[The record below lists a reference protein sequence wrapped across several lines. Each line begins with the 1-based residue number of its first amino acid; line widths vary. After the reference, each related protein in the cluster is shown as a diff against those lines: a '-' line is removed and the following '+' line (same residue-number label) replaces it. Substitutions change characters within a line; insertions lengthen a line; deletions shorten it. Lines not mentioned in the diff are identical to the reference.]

1 MPGESVGLSRS
12 AVTACETFMR
22 MTVPT
27 SRGAVRTARDAGL
40 PHDISLAGVNA
51 FVAPLDRATSADPD
65 ASRDCSA
72 QVQPSAQITVE
83 IACGNRLSAIDA
95 DWRDLTTRAD
105 ACNVFMHPQL
115 LGRAGDT
122 NAGRRHIALLAWQSL
137 GDAQRLVGL
146 WAFAIR
152 RAPQSA
158 LPVSVLSAPPVPHG
172 YLATPVVDRDHLD
185 AALAAML
192 DRIAGDGRLPR
203 IVALD
208 AMGADGATMQALAR
222 VLAARRSTP
231 CFFGRTQRPKLAS
244 QLDGKQYLEQAL
256 SGSTRKKLRQQR
268 RKLGEK
274 GALESQRIAEPEA
287 VCAAFEEFLR
297 LEASGWKGQQGT
309 ALLNDAADAAFA
321 RAMIAELALRGEA
334 EIHALTLDGR
344 PVSMQIVLHAGPA
357 AFTWKTAYDETAQDF
372 SPGMLL
378 FEDYTAAF
386 LADGRIGHV
395 DSCAFDDSGY
405 MAAWRERQAIAH
417 LWFDARRGGSL
428 GFDAVARIQKGFLW
442 LRAHTKALYLASKH
456 RRWRLAFRGITRSA

>member
-1 MPGESVGLSRS
+1 MPGESVRLSRS
-12 AVTACETFMR
+12 TVTACEKFLS
-22 MTVPT
+22 MTAPI
-27 SRGAVRTARDAGL
+27 SRGAVRTVRDARL

-51 FVAPLDRATSADPD
+51 FVAPLDCATSADPD

-72 QVQPSAQITVE
+72 LIQLSAQITVE
-83 IACGNRLSAIDA
+83 IACGNRLSEIDA
-95 DWRDLTTRAD
+95 DWRDLTKRAD
-105 ACNVFMHPQL
+105 ASNVFMHPQL
-115 LGRAGDT
+115 LRRAGDA
-122 NAGRRHIALLAWQSL
+122 NAGRRHVALLAWQSL
-137 GDAQRLVGL
+137 GGAQRLVGL
-146 WAFAIR
+146 WGFAIQ
-152 RAPQSA
+152 RAPQSV
-158 LPVSVLSAPPVPHG
+158 LPVLVLSAPPVPHG

-185 AALAAML
+185 ATLAAML
-192 DRIAGDGRLPR
+192 DRIAGAGRLPR

-208 AMGADGATMQALAR
+208 AMGADGATMQALLR

-287 VCAAFEEFLR
+287 VRAAFEEFLR
-297 LEASGWKGQQGT
+297 LEASGWKGRQGT
-309 ALLNDAADAAFA
+309 ALLNNATDAAFA
-321 RAMIAELALRGEA
+321 RAMIAELARRGEA
-334 EIHALTLDGR
+334 EIHALALDGR
-344 PVSMQIVLHAGPA
+344 PVSMQVVLHAGPA
-357 AFTWKTAYDETAQDF
+357 AFTWKTAYDETLHDF

-386 LADGRIGHV
+386 LADDRIGYV

-428 GFDAVARIQKGFLW
+428 GFDALARIHKGI
-442 LRAHTKALYLASKH
+442 LRLRTHTKAIYLAYK
-456 RRWRLAFRGITRSA
+456 RRRRR

>member
-1 MPGESVGLSRS
+1 MSGESVGLSGG
-12 AVTACETFMR
+12 AVTACEKFLN
-22 MTVPT
+22 MTAST

-51 FVAPLDRATSADPD
+51 FVAPLDGGTYADVDARRDSSA
-65 ASRDCSA
+65 RL
-72 QVQPSAQITVE
+72 QPSAPITVE
-83 IACGNRLSAIDA
+83 IACGDRLSEIDA
-95 DWRDLTTRAD
+95 GWRDLVARAD
-105 ACNVFMHPQL
+105 APNVFMHPEL
-115 LGRAGDT
+115 LRRAGDAD
-122 NAGRRHIALLAWQSL
+122 AGRRHIALLAWQSL

-152 RAPQSA
+152 RAPQSIV
-158 LPVSVLSAPPVPHG
+158 LVPVLSAPPVPHA

-185 AALAAML
+185 ATLAAML

-208 AMGADGATMQALAR
+208 AMGADGATMQALLR
-222 VLAARRSTP
+222 VLAARRSAP
-231 CFFGRTQRPKLAS
+231 CFFGQAQRPKLAS

-274 GALESQRIAEPEA
+274 GALESQCIAEPDA

-297 LEASGWKGQQGT
+297 LEASGWKGRQGT
-309 ALLNDAADAAFA
+309 ALLNDATEAAFV
-321 RAMIAELALRGEA
+321 RAMIAALAQRGEA
-334 EIHALTLDGR
+334 MIYALTLDRR
-344 PVSMQIVLHAGPA
+344 PVSMQIVLHTGPA
-357 AFTWKTAYDETAQDF
+357 AFTWKTAYDEALHDY

-386 LADGRIGHV
+386 LADKRIGHV

-405 MAAWRERQAIAH
+405 MAAWNERQTIAH
-417 LWFDARRGGSL
+417 LWFDARRGGSI
-428 GFDAVARIQKGFLW
+428 GFEVLARIHKGYLW
-442 LRAHTKALYLASKH
+442 LRAHTKALYLLHK
-456 RRWRLAFRGITRSA
+456 RRRRR